1 MKKALYGAAI
11 AVALAVGVGVYV
23 STGSSPAPAST
34 FVLLDGSKKTTDDLK
49 GKVTLVNFWATSC
62 VTCVGEMPKVIA
74 TYDKYKAKGYDTLA
88 VAMSYDP
95 PSYVINYA
103 ETRKLPFKVAI
114 DNTGAVAKA
123 WGDVQLTP
131 TTYVV
136 NKKGEIVKRYVGEP
150 NFDELHRLIEKLLA
164 EDYRTKDYR
173 DDVNRMAKGHDRC
186 APGSRIGFSQLL
198 FVGNLAEH
206 LLTDKF
212 TDAALAA
219 DLGTD
224 RTATP
229 IAARSDSEMI
239 AMCIVMRAPAE
250 SAKLF
255 HSEVMSDAEKAA
267 LTAIAPQLSGCVPK
281 GTQFKT
287 NRAGL
292 RALLA
297 LAAYRVAVTSKE
309 GATG

>member
-1 MKKALYGAAI
+1 MKRALYGAAI
-11 AVALAVGVGVYV
+11 AVALAVGVGVYL

-150 NFDELHRLIEKLLA
+150 DFAELHRLIEKLLA
-164 EDYRTKDYR
+164 E
-173 DDVNRMAKGHDRC
+173 A
-186 APGSRIGFSQLL
+186 
-198 FVGNLAEH
+198 
-206 LLTDKF
+206 
-212 TDAALAA
+212 
-219 DLGTD
+219 
-224 RTATP
+224 
-229 IAARSDSEMI
+229 
-239 AMCIVMRAPAE
+239 
-250 SAKLF
+250 
-255 HSEVMSDAEKAA
+255 
-267 LTAIAPQLSGCVPK
+267 
-281 GTQFKT
+281 
-287 NRAGL
+287 
-292 RALLA
+292 
-297 LAAYRVAVTSKE
+297 
-309 GATG
+309 